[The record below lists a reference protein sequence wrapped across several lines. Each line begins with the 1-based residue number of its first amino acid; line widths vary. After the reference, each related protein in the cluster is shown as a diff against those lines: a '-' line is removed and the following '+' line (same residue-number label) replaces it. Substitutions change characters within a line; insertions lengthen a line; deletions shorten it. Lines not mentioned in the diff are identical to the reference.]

1 MQAIRQFRTFGRPTQ
16 VLLLNQLTINIGFY
30 MFIPFL
36 AGYLSDDIGLATW
49 IVGLVL
55 GLRTLSQQGLFLIG
69 GSLADR
75 VGYKSIIIIGCAMRT
90 GGFLLFGFVDALPA
104 LLLASALSGFAG
116 ALFNPAVRA
125 YLAHEAGERR
135 VEAFALFN
143 VFAEV
148 GVLVGPVIG
157 VALLAVDFRLVSLLA
172 GGLFL
177 LLTVLQARYL
187 PNREGMEAQST
198 RPVLADWREALA
210 NRKFVLFAL
219 GMLGYFALYN
229 QLYLGLA
236 LEVRRLTGDD
246 GGVGMVFTLSAV
258 LSILAQVRVTAYCK
272 ARWQPPR
279 AIALGLLLMGLAFVP
294 PLLSAWLLP
303 LGQASTPVPLPG
315 NWSAAIPGV
324 FRELLTDAVI
334 LSPVLLSTAILALG
348 VIVAQ
353 PFAMSMIPTLSAGR
367 LVGTYF
373 GVYYLASG
381 LGGAFGNFA
390 SGLAFDLE
398 HQVGLAGLPWLLL
411 VLIGIASA
419 SSVAELDR
427 RGMLAAAA
435 PKEKVGW

>member
-1 MQAIRQFRTFGRPTQ
+1 M
-16 VLLLNQLTINIGFY
+16 LLLNQLTINIGFY

-36 AGYLSDDIGLATW
+36 AGYLSDNVGLATSL
-49 IVGLVL
+49 VGLVL

-75 VGYKSIIIIGCAMRT
+75 VGYKSIIMIGCAMRT
-90 GGFLLFGFVDALPA
+90 VGFLLFGFVDALPA

-135 VEAFALFN
+135 VEAFALFS

-148 GVLVGPVIG
+148 GVLLGPVIG
-157 VALLAVDFRLVSLLA
+157 VAFLAVDFRLVSLIA

-177 LLTVLQARYL
+177 LLTLLQARYL
-187 PNREGMEAQST
+187 PHREGMEAQST
-198 RPVLADWREALA
+198 QPILADWREALA
-210 NRKFVLFAL
+210 NRRFVLFAV
-219 GMLGYFALYN
+219 GMIGFFALYN
-229 QLYLGLA
+229 QFYLGLA
-236 LEVRRLTGDD
+236 LEVRELTGND
-246 GGVGMVFTLSAV
+246 GGIGLLFTLSAV

-272 ARWQPPR
+272 ARWQPSR
-279 AIALGLLLMGLAFVP
+279 AIAGGLLLMGLAFVP
-294 PLLSAWLLP
+294 PFLATWVLP
-303 LGQASTPVPLPG
+303 VGLVNVSLPFPG
-315 NWSAAIPGV
+315 RWGAAAPGL
-324 FRELLTDAVI
+324 FAELLTDAVN
-334 LSPVLLSTAILALG
+334 LSPVLLSTAMLTLG
-348 VIVAQ
+348 VIIAQ
-353 PFAMSMIPTLSAGR
+353 PFAMSLIPTLSAGR

-398 HQVGLAGLPWLLL
+398 HQAGLAGLPWLLL

-419 SSVAELDR
+419 TSVAELDR